1 MLCIINFKTCNMKK
15 ELVMILLSAMV
26 IISVILWFTN
36 TSHPINLREIGM
48 YGAVILLVGFA
59 LLIAIKRIQAIK
71 SGLKPEDELSKKI
84 VQKAA
89 AMSYYTSLYW
99 FLILMYFS
107 DKTKLES
114 HTLIGLGIIGM
125 AVLFAAFWVYYNY
138 KGKFN
143 E

>member
-1 MLCIINFKTCNMKK
+1 MKK
-15 ELVMILLSAMV
+15 EFIMILLSAVV
-26 IISVILWFTN
+26 IIGIILWFTN
-36 TSHPINLREIGM
+36 TSQPINLGEIGM

-59 LLIAIKRIQAIK
+59 LFIAFRRIQAIK
-71 SGLKPEDELSKKI
+71 AGLKPEDELSRKI
-84 VQKAA
+84 MQKAA
-89 AMSYYTSLYW
+89 AMSFYTSMYW

-125 AVLFAAFWVYYNY
+125 AALFGGFWVYFNY
-138 KGKFN
+138 WGKFD